1 MQGECSPRPQVG
13 YACPERQTS
22 FHIPFSLPHPFLPNL
37 GVQLVGGHV
46 SRCSYCSCSPS
57 TECLTSFT
65 DLETLGETEWYY
77 CTCCKSRQPSTKQL
91 SLHTL
96 PNVSD
101 LSLEWGC
108 FCVHVS
114 MCVWMCV
121 CVCVCVCVCACNW
134 CVCVYMFVFEGRT
147 FWFTKMLFMNPGQL
161 SLC

>member
-1 MQGECSPRPQVG
+1 VQGERSPCPQVG

-22 FHIPFSLPHPFLPNL
+22 FDIPFSLPHPFLPNL
-37 GVQLVGGHV
+37 GVLLVGGHV
-46 SRCSYCSCSPS
+46 NRCSCCSCSPS

-108 FCVHVS
+108 FHVHTS

-121 CVCVCVCVCACNW
+121 CASGVW
-134 CVCVYMFVFEGRT
+134 VYVFVFEGRT

-161 SLC
+161 SSC